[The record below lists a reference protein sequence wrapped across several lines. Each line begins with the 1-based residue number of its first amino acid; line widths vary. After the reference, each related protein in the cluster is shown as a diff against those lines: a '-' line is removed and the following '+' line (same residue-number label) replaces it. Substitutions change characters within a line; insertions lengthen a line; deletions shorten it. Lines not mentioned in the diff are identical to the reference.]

1 MHQCRSWLAG
11 LYVLLYFPGTCD
23 IAAAASFRFVKSQS
37 GSSGKI
43 ADNRFQFDEIRS
55 RFVYPQDKFL
65 TVYFEWEGPP
75 GDHVL
80 SAYWKNP
87 QGNVASISP
96 DIKMET
102 KTPELHAYW
111 IFEISPD
118 SASGIWTAEIRIDG
132 EPSGTHNFE
141 IVLPAA
147 PPKTETVAPSP
158 PKIPTLDEM
167 YVSAGRSLVWVHKLD
182 QAGHR
187 IDTALGFIVG
197 PDRVATAF
205 QAVDAALQ
213 LEVIFSDGRKVTS
226 DQVWACDRL
235 QDWALIKAGTANLPS
250 LPRSPGT
257 PVPVGER
264 YIVFNVENEM
274 ARVIGGVD
282 ITGKRTVGDFGDRIQ
297 IAPSP
302 SREAIGGPLLNP
314 MGEVVGVVGG
324 SVTPGSRFSQYA
336 MSVSPSLWT
345 RLAADVSATPIA
357 ALPASNDG
365 TPTTLRDLMSHRI
378 LTAPLTPVP
387 SLTYGGSARS
397 VSKVANDLSTS
408 DTSEFSRHDRVAWI
422 YTLWQKK
429 DKNGKGILSAKVYDY
444 RNNLIVDVPPKR
456 ISFSEEAPTRI
467 AFSFGIEK
475 FAAGV
480 YRVDVLWNDESAW
493 RTFFRITD

>member
-1 MHQCRSWLAG
+1 M
-11 LYVLLYFPGTCD
+11 
-23 IAAAASFRFVKSQS
+23 
-37 GSSGKI
+37 
-43 ADNRFQFDEIRS
+43 
-55 RFVYPQDKFL
+55 
-65 TVYFEWEGPP
+65 
-75 GDHVL
+75 
-80 SAYWKNP
+80 
-87 QGNVASISP
+87 
-96 DIKMET
+96 
-102 KTPELHAYW
+102 
-111 IFEISPD
+111 
-118 SASGIWTAEIRIDG
+118 
-132 EPSGTHNFE
+132 
-141 IVLPAA
+141 
-147 PPKTETVAPSP
+147 
-158 PKIPTLDEM
+158 
-167 YVSAGRSLVWVHKLD
+167 VWVHKLD

-264 YIVFNVENEM
+264 YIVFNVESEM